1 MIRAVIF
8 DMDGTLIDSQ
18 PIWYQASTAFFQQN
32 QFPVTLAEMMTL
44 TGSPVGTLV
53 DYVLHKYGEKEK
65 NRTQLI
71 EELMAYVVGKVL
83 EAKPLMPNVKE
94 VLVNL
99 KQQGIKIAVAS
110 ASPRN
115 MLQGI
120 VDSCGIAEYFDYLA
134 SAEELDYNKPHPAVY
149 LHAAKQLGVAVN
161 ECFAVE
167 DSVLGMISGKAAN
180 MKTVVIPAKAEW
192 DDPRWSLADY
202 KLEQISDLLGL
213 IKSS

>member
-18 PIWYQASTAFFQQN
+18 PIWYRVSTEFFQRN
-32 QFPVTLAEMMTL
+32 HFPVTMDEMVML
-44 TGSPVGTLV
+44 TGSPVGKLV
-53 DYVLHKYGEKEK
+53 DYVLQRYGQKEK
-65 NRTQLI
+65 TASQLTA
-71 EELMAYVVGKVL
+71 ELMEYAVSEIL
-83 EAKPLMPNVKE
+83 AAKPLMPNVKE

-134 SAEELDYNKPHPAVY
+134 STEELDYNKPHPAVY

-202 KLEQISDLLGL
+202 KLATIAELPSLLG
-213 IKSS
+213 

>member
-1 MIRAVIF
+1 MIKAVIF

-18 PIWYQASTAFFQQN
+18 PIWYQVSTNFFQKN
-32 QFPVTLAEMMTL
+32 GFPVTMDDMIKL
-44 TGSPVGTLV
+44 TGSPVAKLV
-53 DYVLHKYGEKEK
+53 DYVLQVYGQKDK
-65 NRTQLI
+65 ARAQLVT
-71 EELMAYVVGKVL
+71 ELMDYAVFEIL
-83 EAKPLMPNVKE
+83 AAKPLLPNVKD
-94 VLVNL
+94 VLAQL

-149 LHAAKQLGVAVN
+149 LHAAQQLGVSVA

-167 DSVLGMISGKAAN
+167 DSVLGMISGKAAS
-180 MKTVVIPAKAEW
+180 MKTVVIPAQAEW
-192 DDPRWSLADY
+192 DDSRWALADF
-202 KLEQISDLLGL
+202 KLTNIAELPALL
-213 IKSS
+213 

>member
-1 MIRAVIF
+1 MIKAVIF

-18 PIWYQASTAFFQQN
+18 PIWYQVSTDFFQKN
-32 QFPVTLAEMMTL
+32 GFPVTMDDMIKL
-44 TGSPVGTLV
+44 TGSPVAKLV
-53 DYVLHKYGEKEK
+53 DYVLQAHGQKDKA
-65 NRTQLI
+65 RAQLVT
-71 EELMAYVVGKVL
+71 ELMDYAVFEIL
-83 EAKPLMPNVKE
+83 AAKPLLPNVKD
-94 VLVNL
+94 VLAQL

-149 LHAAKQLGVAVN
+149 LHAAQQLDVSVA

-167 DSVLGMISGKAAN
+167 NSVLGMISGKAAS
-180 MKTVVIPAKAEW
+180 MKTVVIPAQAEW
-192 DDPRWSLADY
+192 DDSRWALADF
-202 KLEQISDLLGL
+202 KLANIAELPALL
-213 IKSS
+213 

>member
-1 MIRAVIF
+1 MIKAVIF

-18 PIWYQASTAFFQQN
+18 PIWYQVSTDFFQKN
-32 QFPVTLAEMMTL
+32 GFPVTMDDMIKL
-44 TGSPVGTLV
+44 TGSPVAKLV
-53 DYVLHKYGEKEK
+53 DYVLQAHGQKDKA
-65 NRTQLI
+65 RAQLVT
-71 EELMAYVVGKVL
+71 ELMDYAVFEIL
-83 EAKPLMPNVKE
+83 ATKPLLPNVKD
-94 VLVNL
+94 VLAQL

-149 LHAAKQLGVAVN
+149 LHAAQQLDVSVA

-167 DSVLGMISGKAAN
+167 NSVLGMISGKAAS
-180 MKTVVIPAKAEW
+180 MKTVVIPAQAEW
-192 DDPRWSLADY
+192 NDSRWALADF
-202 KLEQISDLLGL
+202 KLANIAELPALL
-213 IKSS
+213 

>member
-1 MIRAVIF
+1 MIKAVIF

-18 PIWYQASTAFFQQN
+18 PIWYQVSTDFFQKN
-32 QFPVTLAEMMTL
+32 GFPVTMDDMIKL
-44 TGSPVGTLV
+44 TGSPVAKLV
-53 DYVLHKYGEKEK
+53 DYVLQAHGQKDKA
-65 NRTQLI
+65 RAQLVT
-71 EELMAYVVGKVL
+71 ELMDYAVFEIL
-83 EAKPLMPNVKE
+83 AAKPLLPNVKD
-94 VLVNL
+94 VLAQL

-149 LHAAKQLGVAVN
+149 LHAAQQLGVSVT

-167 DSVLGMISGKAAN
+167 DSVLGMISGKAAS
-180 MKTVVIPAKAEW
+180 MKTVVIPAQAEW
-192 DDPRWSLADY
+192 DDSRWALADF
-202 KLEQISDLLGL
+202 KLANIAELPTLL
-213 IKSS
+213 

>member
-1 MIRAVIF
+1 MIKAVIF

-18 PIWYQASTAFFQQN
+18 PIWYQVSTDFFQKN
-32 QFPVTLAEMMTL
+32 GFPVTMDDMIKL
-44 TGSPVGTLV
+44 TGSPVAKLV
-53 DYVLHKYGEKEK
+53 DYVLQAHGQKDKA
-65 NRTQLI
+65 RAQLVT
-71 EELMAYVVGKVL
+71 ELMDYAVFEIL
-83 EAKPLMPNVKE
+83 AAKPLLPNVKD
-94 VLVNL
+94 VLVQL

-149 LHAAKQLGVAVN
+149 LHAAQQLDVSVA

-167 DSVLGMISGKAAN
+167 DSVLGMISGKAAS
-180 MKTVVIPAKAEW
+180 MKTVVIPAQAEW
-192 DDPRWSLADY
+192 DDSRWALADF
-202 KLEQISDLLGL
+202 KLANIAELPTLL
-213 IKSS
+213 

>member
-1 MIRAVIF
+1 MIKAVIF

-18 PIWYQASTAFFQQN
+18 PIWYQVSTDFFQKN
-32 QFPVTLAEMMTL
+32 GFPVTMDDMIKL
-44 TGSPVGTLV
+44 TGSPVAKLV
-53 DYVLHKYGEKEK
+53 DYVLQAHGQKDKA
-65 NRTQLI
+65 RAQLVT
-71 EELMAYVVGKVL
+71 ELMDYAVFEIL
-83 EAKPLMPNVKE
+83 AAKPLLPNVKD
-94 VLVNL
+94 VLAQL

-149 LHAAKQLGVAVN
+149 LHAAQQLGVSVA

-167 DSVLGMISGKAAN
+167 DSVLGMISGKAAS
-180 MKTVVIPAKAEW
+180 MKTVVIPAQAEW
-192 DDPRWSLADY
+192 DDSRWALADF
-202 KLEQISDLLGL
+202 KLANIAELPTLL
-213 IKSS
+213 

>member
-1 MIRAVIF
+1 MIKAVIF

-18 PIWYQASTAFFQQN
+18 PIWYQVSTDFFQKN
-32 QFPVTLAEMMTL
+32 GFPVTMDDMIKL
-44 TGSPVGTLV
+44 TGSPVAKLV
-53 DYVLHKYGEKEK
+53 DYVLQAHGQKDKA
-65 NRTQLI
+65 RAQLVT
-71 EELMAYVVGKVL
+71 ELMDYAVFEIL
-83 EAKPLMPNVKE
+83 AAKPLLPNVKD
-94 VLVNL
+94 VLAQL

-149 LHAAKQLGVAVN
+149 LHAAQQLDVSVA

-167 DSVLGMISGKAAN
+167 DSVLGMISGKAAS
-180 MKTVVIPAKAEW
+180 MKTVVIPAQAEW
-192 DDPRWSLADY
+192 DDPRWALADF
-202 KLEQISDLLGL
+202 KLTNIAELPALL
-213 IKSS
+213 